1 MEKNNQGFTIIH
13 YFQATDYMQVFNNE
27 YIRKQCLDLLRFP
40 LAIVVVIC
48 HVFTTK
54 NINSVEQ
61 YPIFIEL
68 NKFIDAFLRGISVPV
83 YFLISGYVFFLCERF
98 DKQTYSNKL
107 KNRIKSLLIPYL
119 IWNTIAILMV
129 IIKEIPIFSSFLSH
143 PNVDL
148 DLSIKNILSAY
159 WKYDGSLNPVDIERT
174 NFPINTALWFIR
186 DLMIIVITTPIIY
199 QGIKRL
205 KEFYI
210 IPLGILYLISYYAG
224 RHTMIISAYFF
235 FSWGAYMS
243 VQGVDFIKLSKR
255 YGLISIVIY
264 LLCSTTYLGTIDYKW
279 ITTTCKLISTIVFPI
294 AAFYIAQYLIINKK
308 IKNSVFLSSGSFFIY
323 ITHCLL
329 VHRVTKV
336 LFMLIRPSSD
346 IEVCTTYMLS
356 CVTTISVLLFSF
368 YILRKYCPRLLKV
381 VAGRK

>member
-1 MEKNNQGFTIIH
+1 
-13 YFQATDYMQVFNNE
+13 MQPCNKL
-27 YIRKQCLDLLRFP
+27 RTQCLNQLRFP

-54 NINSVEQ
+54 NIDSAEQ

-83 YFLISGYVFFLCERF
+83 YFLISGYVFFLCKKF
-98 DKQTYSNKL
+98 DKQTYGNKL

-129 IIKEIPIFSSFLSH
+129 IIKELPIFSSFLSH

-174 NFPINTALWFIR
+174 YFPINTALWFIR

-210 IPLGILYLISYYAG
+210 IPLGILYLISYYMG

-255 YGLISIVIY
+255 YGLISIVTY
-264 LLCSTTYLGTIDYKW
+264 LLCSMTYLGTIDYKW

-294 AAFYIAQYLIINKK
+294 AAFYIAQYLIINKN

-336 LFMLIRPSSD
+336 LFMLTRPSGD

-356 CVTTISVLLFSF
+356 CVTTISILLFSF